1 MEIVARTGYTAVAVV
16 YLLLGALAL
25 RLAFGASGH
34 ADDPQSAI
42 LEVGSTSY
50 GRVFLG
56 LLAAGLVAF
65 TIWRVVETIFDPE
78 HAGSGL
84 KSVIMRT
91 GYLIS
96 GLSYAAL
103 AFFCFE
109 LISSGRRRSG
119 GDSQVQ
125 GWVARLLSHPMG
137 STLLFIAGSGIV
149 VAGGIQ
155 LWEACSAHFEEHFQ
169 RFAMD
174 SDGAIWTRRAGQWGH
189 AACGLV
195 FCLIGI
201 FTIEAAVH
209 ANPHKSRGIAGALEY
224 LMRAPHGSWLLGFV
238 AAGLIAYGAFMLVV
252 ARFGDFPV

>member
-1 MEIVARTGYTAVAVV
+1 
-16 YLLLGALAL
+16 
-25 RLAFGASGH
+25 ASGH

-119 GDSQVQ
+119 GDSQVH
-125 GWVARLLSHPMG
+125 GWVARVLSHPMG
-137 STLLFIAGSGIV
+137 STLLLIAGSGIA

-155 LWEACSAHFEEHFQ
+155 LWEACSAHLEEHFQ
-169 RFAMD
+169 RFA
-174 SDGAIWTRRAGQWGH
+174 
-189 AACGLV
+189 
-195 FCLIGI
+195 
-201 FTIEAAVH
+201 
-209 ANPHKSRGIAGALEY
+209 
-224 LMRAPHGSWLLGFV
+224 
-238 AAGLIAYGAFMLVV
+238 
-252 ARFGDFPV
+252 